1 MDYLRSIDVFSY
13 ILHLYTSNPFYL
25 FMLKEKKSFFERL
38 AGSISVEDE
47 DDSVDFMSPLPQDE
61 PEEEVPIKH
70 VGSKTTVATGA
81 ARPKHMVTEEEPEED
96 VEIEEGELSVDVYQ
110 TNTEIIIEAMV
121 AGVKPEDLHLS
132 ITRDMV
138 TIKGRRDGNTSVNH
152 DDYFYKELYWGTFT
166 RTILLPHEVEI
177 EEAEAVEKH
186 GLLIIRLPKVD
197 KARQTK
203 LKVKSI

>member
-1 MDYLRSIDVFSY
+1 
-13 ILHLYTSNPFYL
+13 
-25 FMLKEKKSFFERL
+25 MLKEKKSFFERL
-38 AGSISVEDE
+38 AGSISVDDEDEIVNFNREDE
-47 DDSVDFMSPLPQDE
+47 DA
-61 PEEEVPIKH
+61 EELPIKH
-70 VGSKTTVATGA
+70 IGKKNETLSTK
-81 ARPKHMVTEEEPEED
+81 ARSHSSIGED
-96 VEIEEGELSVDVYQ
+96 MDEDDIDMEEGELSVDVYQ
-110 TNTEIIIEAMV
+110 TPSEIIIEAMV

-138 TIKGRRDGNTSVNH
+138 TIKGRRDGNTQIIH

-177 EEAEAVEKH
+177 EDAEAVEKH

>member
-1 MDYLRSIDVFSY
+1 
-13 ILHLYTSNPFYL
+13 
-25 FMLKEKKSFFERL
+25 MLKEKKSFFERL
-38 AGSISVEDE
+38 AGSISVDDE
-47 DDSVDFMSPLPQDE
+47 EEPISVVEQDE
-61 PEEEVPIKH
+61 EEELQIKPVRSKEGASRRAHAEEEVGDDP
-70 VGSKTTVATGA
+70 
-81 ARPKHMVTEEEPEED
+81 
-96 VEIEEGELSVDVYQ
+96 EEGELSVDVYQ
-110 TNTEIIIEAMV
+110 TPTEIIIEAMV

-138 TIKGRRDGNTSVNH
+138 TIKGRRDGNTQISH
-152 DDYFYKELYWGTFT
+152 DDYFYKELYWGSFS

-186 GLLIIRLPKVD
+186 GLLIIRLPKLD

>member
-1 MDYLRSIDVFSY
+1 
-13 ILHLYTSNPFYL
+13 
-25 FMLKEKKSFFERL
+25 MLKEKKSFFERL
-38 AGSISVEDE
+38 AGSISIEDE
-47 DDSVDFMSPLPQDE
+47 DEQLDFSPEMEDE

-70 VGSKTTVATGA
+70 VSPQSRSQAVPHITKSRIHHTPTI
-81 ARPKHMVTEEEPEED
+81 EEEPLAEE
-96 VEIEEGELSVDVYQ
+96 EEELEEGELSVDVYQ
-110 TNTEIIIEAMV
+110 TQSEIIIEAMV
-121 AGVKPEDLHLS
+121 AGVKPEDLHIS

-138 TIKGRRDGNTSVNH
+138 TVKGRRDGNTQVSH

>member
-1 MDYLRSIDVFSY
+1 
-13 ILHLYTSNPFYL
+13 
-25 FMLKEKKSFFERL
+25 MLKEKKSFFERL

-47 DDSVDFMSPLPQDE
+47 DDHIDFTPPENDE

-70 VGSKTTVATGA
+70 VGSTKSVATQQA
-81 ARPKHMVTEEEPEED
+81 ARPKHHVVEDEPEEEVD
-96 VEIEEGELSVDVYQ
+96 MEEGELSVDVYQ
-110 TNTEIIIEAMV
+110 TASEIIIEAMV

-138 TIKGRRDGNTSVNH
+138 TIKGRRDGNTQVNH

>member
-1 MDYLRSIDVFSY
+1 MGVYCNYTHLNDVY
-13 ILHLYTSNPFYL
+13 II
-25 FMLKEKKSFFERL
+25 MLKEKKSFFERL

-47 DDSVDFMSPLPQDE
+47 DDSVDFT
-61 PEEEVPIKH
+61 PEEQDIEEEEIPVKH
-70 VGSKTTVATGA
+70 TGKTTPVAQT
-81 ARPKHMVTEEEPEED
+81 RPRAHIVEDDVEEEPD
-96 VEIEEGELSVDVYQ
+96 MEEGELSVDVYQ
-110 TNTEIIIEAMV
+110 TNSEIIIEAMV

>member
-1 MDYLRSIDVFSY
+1 
-13 ILHLYTSNPFYL
+13 
-25 FMLKEKKSFFERL
+25 MLKEKKSFFERL

-47 DDSVDFMSPLPQDE
+47 DDEVDFTPPENDDE
-61 PEEEVPIKH
+61 QEEEVPIKH
-70 VGSKTTVATGA
+70 VGSKAPASHQV
-81 ARPKHMVTEEEPEED
+81 ARPKHHIVEDDGTEADIEM
-96 VEIEEGELSVDVYQ
+96 EEGELSVDVYQ
-110 TNTEIIIEAMV
+110 TANEIIIEAMV

-138 TIKGRRDGNTSVNH
+138 TIKGRRDGNTQVNH

>member
-1 MDYLRSIDVFSY
+1 
-13 ILHLYTSNPFYL
+13 
-25 FMLKEKKSFFERL
+25 MLKEKKSFFERL
-38 AGSISVEDE
+38 AGSISVDDE
-47 DDSVDFMSPLPQDE
+47 DDQVDFTPEQE
-61 PEEEVPIKH
+61 VEEEEVEEIPVKHPGTRRQEAVAPIAPPTRAKPRH
-70 VGSKTTVATGA
+70 LTLDED
-81 ARPKHMVTEEEPEED
+81 MEEVDPD
-96 VEIEEGELSVDVYQ
+96 MEEGELSVDVYQ
-110 TNTEIIIEAMV
+110 TANEIIIEAMV

-138 TIKGRRDGNTSVNH
+138 TIKGRRDGNTSVTH

>member
-1 MDYLRSIDVFSY
+1 
-13 ILHLYTSNPFYL
+13 
-25 FMLKEKKSFFERL
+25 MLKEKKSFFERL
-38 AGSISVEDE
+38 AGSISVEED
-47 DDSVDFMSPLPQDE
+47 DDSVDFVSPHVEEDE
-61 PEEEVPIKH
+61 PEELPVKH
-70 VGSKTTVATGA
+70 TQGRVQASHQM
-81 ARPKHMVTEEEPEED
+81 ARPKHHVIEEEESEDEED
-96 VEIEEGELSVDVYQ
+96 MEEGELSVDVYQ
-110 TNTEIIIEAMV
+110 TASEIIIEAMV

-152 DDYFYKELYWGTFT
+152 DDYFYKELYWGVFT

-186 GLLIIRLPKVD
+186 GLLIVRLPKVD

>member
-1 MDYLRSIDVFSY
+1 
-13 ILHLYTSNPFYL
+13 
-25 FMLKEKKSFFERL
+25 MLKEKKSFFERL
-38 AGSISVEDE
+38 AGSISIDDE
-47 DDSVDFMSPLPQDE
+47 EPISVVHDE
-61 PEEEVPIKH
+61 LDEEEEIPVRTPK
-70 VGSKTTVATGA
+70 VASHSSGRS
-81 ARPKHMVTEEEPEED
+81 ARMEESEEQD
-96 VEIEEGELSVDVYQ
+96 MEEGELSVDVYQ
-110 TNTEIIIEAMV
+110 TPTEIIIEAMV

-138 TIKGRRDGNTSVNH
+138 TVKGRRDGNTQISH
-152 DDYFYKELYWGTFT
+152 DDYFYKELYWGSFT

-186 GLLIIRLPKVD
+186 GLLIIRLPKLD

>member
-1 MDYLRSIDVFSY
+1 MLTTMDVYCVHT
-13 ILHLYTSNPFYL
+13 HLKSCLL
-25 FMLKEKKSFFERL
+25 FIMLKEKKSFFERL

-47 DDSVDFMSPLPQDE
+47 DDVVDFTPEQENEL
-61 PEEEVPIKH
+61 EEEVPIKH
-70 VGSKTTVATGA
+70 VGMKQSVATTSPVS
-81 ARPKHMVTEEEPEED
+81 RTKVTHVVEEDDMEEEPD
-96 VEIEEGELSVDVYQ
+96 MEEGELSVDVYQ
-110 TNTEIIIEAMV
+110 TATEIIIEAMV

-138 TIKGRRDGNTSVNH
+138 TIKGRRDGNTQVTH

>member
-1 MDYLRSIDVFSY
+1 
-13 ILHLYTSNPFYL
+13 
-25 FMLKEKKSFFERL
+25 MLKEKKSFFERL

-47 DDSVDFMSPLPQDE
+47 DEPVDFVEPQIEDDE
-61 PEEEVPIKH
+61 PEEEVPVKH
-70 VGSKTTVATGA
+70 VGNGKSSLSSGQMQM
-81 ARPKHMVTEEEPEED
+81 ARPKHHVVEED
-96 VEIEEGELSVDVYQ
+96 HDEDTDVEEGELSVDVYQ
-110 TNTEIIIEAMV
+110 TTTEIIIEAMV

-138 TIKGRRDGNTSVNH
+138 TIKGRRDGNTQVNH

>member
-1 MDYLRSIDVFSY
+1 
-13 ILHLYTSNPFYL
+13 
-25 FMLKEKKSFFERL
+25 MLKEKKSFFERL
-38 AGSISVEDE
+38 AGSISVDDE
-47 DDSVDFMSPLPQDE
+47 DDQVDFTPEQE
-61 PEEEVPIKH
+61 IEEEIEETPLKH
-70 VGSKTTVATGA
+70 PGTRRQQEAQIPVAPPTRA
-81 ARPKHMVTEEEPEED
+81 KPRHLTLDEDMEEVDPD
-96 VEIEEGELSVDVYQ
+96 MEEGELSVDVYQ
-110 TNTEIIIEAMV
+110 TPNEIIIEAMV

-138 TIKGRRDGNTSVNH
+138 TVKGRRDGNTSVTH

>member
-1 MDYLRSIDVFSY
+1 
-13 ILHLYTSNPFYL
+13 
-25 FMLKEKKSFFERL
+25 MLKEKKSFFERL
-38 AGSISVEDE
+38 AGSISVDDEDE
-47 DDSVDFMSPLPQDE
+47 LDFIPE
-61 PEEEVPIKH
+61 ENEVEEEVPIKH
-70 VGSKTTVATGA
+70 AKKASDMPVLPKNRTHVA
-81 ARPKHMVTEEEPEED
+81 HIED
-96 VEIEEGELSVDVYQ
+96 DADEDMEEGELSVDVYQ
-110 TNTEIIIEAMV
+110 TPAEIIIEAMV

-138 TIKGRRDGNTSVNH
+138 TIKGRRDGNTQVTH
-152 DDYFYKELYWGTFT
+152 DDYFYKELYWGAFS

>member
-1 MDYLRSIDVFSY
+1 
-13 ILHLYTSNPFYL
+13 
-25 FMLKEKKSFFERL
+25 MLKEKKSFFERL

-47 DDSVDFMSPLPQDE
+47 DDSVDFVEERQPQE
-61 PEEEVPIKH
+61 VEEELPIKH
-70 VGSKTTVATGA
+70 VGAKSATISTRA
-81 ARPKHMVTEEEPEED
+81 TPERAEPRARIHHIAEEEQGEE
-96 VEIEEGELSVDVYQ
+96 EQEMEEGELSVDVYQ
-110 TNTEIIIEAMV
+110 TQNEIIIEAMV
-121 AGVKPEDLHLS
+121 AGVKPEDLHIS

-138 TIKGRRDGNTSVNH
+138 TIRGRRDGNTSVTH

>member
-1 MDYLRSIDVFSY
+1 
-13 ILHLYTSNPFYL
+13 
-25 FMLKEKKSFFERL
+25 MLKEKKSFFERL
-38 AGSISVEDE
+38 AGSISVDDEDE
-47 DDSVDFMSPLPQDE
+47 LDFVQEEQEM
-61 PEEEVPIKH
+61 EEVPIKH
-70 VGSKTTVATGA
+70 VGKKAEIPATRA
-81 ARPKHMVTEEEPEED
+81 TKPRHLSLDEDMEEVDPD
-96 VEIEEGELSVDVYQ
+96 MEEGELSVDVYQ
-110 TNTEIIIEAMV
+110 TGTEIIIEAMV

-138 TIKGRRDGNTSVNH
+138 TIKGRRDGNTQVTH

>member
-1 MDYLRSIDVFSY
+1 
-13 ILHLYTSNPFYL
+13 
-25 FMLKEKKSFFERL
+25 MLKEKKSFFERL
-38 AGSISVEDE
+38 AGSISVDDEDE
-47 DDSVDFMSPLPQDE
+47 QVDFTPEQELDDEVEEIPVKQAPVRRQETPIVSPSSSRPVARPRHLTLDE
-61 PEEEVPIKH
+61 DMEEVDPD
-70 VGSKTTVATGA
+70 
-81 ARPKHMVTEEEPEED
+81 M
-96 VEIEEGELSVDVYQ
+96 EEGELSVDVYQ
-110 TNTEIIIEAMV
+110 TANEIIIEAMV

-138 TIKGRRDGNTSVNH
+138 TVKGRRDGNTQVTH

>member
-1 MDYLRSIDVFSY
+1 
-13 ILHLYTSNPFYL
+13 
-25 FMLKEKKSFFERL
+25 MLKEKKSFFERL

-47 DDSVDFMSPLPQDE
+47 DDGPELIPPHIEDE

-70 VGSKTTVATGA
+70 VGNKAFSPQQV
-81 ARPKHMVTEEEPEED
+81 ARPKHHVVEEEHDEEVD
-96 VEIEEGELSVDVYQ
+96 MEEGELSVDVYQ
-110 TNTEIIIEAMV
+110 TANEIIIEAMV

-138 TIKGRRDGNTSVNH
+138 TIKGRRDGNTQVNH

>member
-1 MDYLRSIDVFSY
+1 
-13 ILHLYTSNPFYL
+13 
-25 FMLKEKKSFFERL
+25 MLKEKKSFFERL
-38 AGSISVEDE
+38 AGSISVEEE
-47 DDSVDFMSPLPQDE
+47 DDHIDFTPEQDDV
-61 PEEEVPIKH
+61 EEEVPIKH
-70 VGSKTTVATGA
+70 VATRPVSQAQATTKPRV
-81 ARPKHMVTEEEPEED
+81 HHVIEEETED
-96 VEIEEGELSVDVYQ
+96 EPDMEEGELSVDVYQ
-110 TNTEIIIEAMV
+110 TGSEIIIEAMV

-138 TIKGRRDGNTSVNH
+138 TIKGRRDGNTSVTH

>member
-1 MDYLRSIDVFSY
+1 
-13 ILHLYTSNPFYL
+13 
-25 FMLKEKKSFFERL
+25 MLKEKKSFFERL
-38 AGSISVEDE
+38 AGSINVDDEDVDFIQEDE
-47 DDSVDFMSPLPQDE
+47 NA
-61 PEEEVPIKH
+61 EELPIKH
-70 VGSKTTVATGA
+70 VGKKTEVPSTKT
-81 ARPKHMVTEEEPEED
+81 RPTAVHIDED
-96 VEIEEGELSVDVYQ
+96 MDDEDIEMEEGELSVDVYQ
-110 TNTEIIIEAMV
+110 TPTEIIIEAMV

-138 TIKGRRDGNTSVNH
+138 TIKGRREGNTQITH
-152 DDYFYKELYWGTFT
+152 DDYFYKELYWGSFT

>member
-1 MDYLRSIDVFSY
+1 
-13 ILHLYTSNPFYL
+13 
-25 FMLKEKKSFFERL
+25 MLKEKKSFFERL

-47 DDSVDFMSPLPQDE
+47 DDHIDFAPPQSDE

-70 VGSKTTVATGA
+70 VGSTKSVATQQM
-81 ARPKHMVTEEEPEED
+81 ARPKHHVVEDEPEEEVD
-96 VEIEEGELSVDVYQ
+96 MEEGELSVDVYQ
-110 TNTEIIIEAMV
+110 TASEIIIEAMV

-138 TIKGRRDGNTSVNH
+138 TIKGRRDGNTQVNH

>member
-1 MDYLRSIDVFSY
+1 
-13 ILHLYTSNPFYL
+13 
-25 FMLKEKKSFFERL
+25 MLKEKKSFFERL
-38 AGSISVEDE
+38 AGSISVDDEDEVVDFAREDE
-47 DDSVDFMSPLPQDE
+47 DT
-61 PEEEVPIKH
+61 EELPIKH
-70 VGSKTTVATGA
+70 VGKKAETPLTK
-81 ARPKHMVTEEEPEED
+81 ARPRHISLDEED
-96 VEIEEGELSVDVYQ
+96 EEVDVDMEEGELSVDVYQ
-110 TNTEIIIEAMV
+110 TGTEIIIEAMV

-138 TIKGRRDGNTSVNH
+138 TIKGRRDGNTQVTH